1 MYAILQRSDEDLG
14 EATMEAVQ
22 YLVAEC
28 NYGGRITDTHD
39 RRLLATLLGKL
50 VSLKVASEDK
60 SELAE
65 TAGLYSVPR
74 DLERESIKQQVYMMD
89 VVPFP
94 QGLGLSNNS
103 AMVRDLRDSKALL
116 KGVLLTQ
123 PGIGEEVIFFHNIL
137 ICFLSGSHKKRI
149 ILLS

>member
-123 PGIGEEVIFFHNIL
+123 PGIGEEVIFF
-137 ICFLSGSHKKRI
+137 I
-149 ILLS
+149 IF